1 VIAVKEGM
9 AMKSDIKAIKVKK
22 RTFWDEVRGQL
33 LILIG
38 QLFFGIVLTGM
49 VFYLVAQ
56 YKMGSFQPFELATT
70 AGLLGGFPL
79 LAAFGGKVDD
89 ERLTKRLKA
98 IGGLYL
104 LAAILFVVFAFYQ
117 AADQAKIIS
126 QTGAGVWMFKVIYVA
141 TFYGAAVALTLG
153 MWMTLEMVPMLM
165 ELGSFKDRIKKI
177 FRMRKQVVNSGD
189 SL

>member
-1 VIAVKEGM
+1 MKSGVRAVK
-9 AMKSDIKAIKVKK
+9 VKRK
-22 RTFWDEVRGQL
+22 FWDEWRGQL
-33 LILIG
+33 LILLF

-79 LAAFGGKVDD
+79 LAAFGGNVDN
-89 ERLTKRLKA
+89 EVLAKRLKA

-104 LAAILFVVFAFYQ
+104 LAAILFVVFGFYQ
-117 AADQAKIIS
+117 AADQAKIIL
-126 QTGAGVWMFKVIYVA
+126 QTGAGVLVFKIIYTV
-141 TFYGAAVALTLG
+141 TFYGAAIALTIG

-165 ELGSFKDRIKKI
+165 EFGSVKDRVKKI
-177 FRMRKQVVNSGD
+177 FGTRKKIVNSD
-189 SL
+189 H